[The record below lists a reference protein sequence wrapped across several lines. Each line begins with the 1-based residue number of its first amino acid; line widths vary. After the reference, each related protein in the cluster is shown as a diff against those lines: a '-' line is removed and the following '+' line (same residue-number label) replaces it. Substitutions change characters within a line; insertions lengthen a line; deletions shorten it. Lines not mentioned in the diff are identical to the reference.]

1 MLKSYKQLSRWY
13 GALEPET
20 DAPEAGKPDE
30 PNVIAPADD
39 DGPSRYPDYIRDDDQ
54 PWQRRPDEV
63 PADLPAQRSEFTG
76 GWSDWVVTG
85 HAPGPDD
92 DYVAPRPV
100 GPVPFP
106 WADDDDE
113 PEPEDRPRPAESR
126 ALRQAARDHPA
137 LRRARLLILVI
148 VAVLVIAVAAVGVLL
163 LLRSA
168 ADRAALPRDSHMSE
182 SVQLTVGGA
191 QAGTDPRAISA
202 GACPTERS
210 DTVVRSAEA
219 GGTGS
224 GPDAVLSFQYAYYVE
239 RSGERA
245 RAAVAPDA
253 NVQPAWVIQRGIDS
267 VPVGTAHCVRIVG
280 AGDNRYSVEVT
291 EYRPGGVPATY
302 NRQTVTTAVI
312 DGRTLITGIAA
323 G

>member
-13 GALEPET
+13 GALEPDT
-20 DAPEAGKPDE
+20 GAPEKSEPDE
-30 PNVIAPADD
+30 ANTIIPADD
-39 DGPSRYPDYIRDDDQ
+39 DRPSRYPDHLPDHLRGDDE
-54 PWQRRPDEV
+54 PWQRRPEEV
-63 PADLPAQRSEFTG
+63 PSDLPAQRSEFTG
-76 GWSDWVVTG
+76 GWSDWVVSG

-92 DYVAPRPV
+92 DYVAPRHTD
-100 GPVPFP
+100 PVPFP
-106 WADDDDE
+106 WADDEHDPVE
-113 PEPEDRPRPAESR
+113 RPRPAESR
-126 ALRQAARDHPA
+126 ALRQAARAHPA
-137 LRRARLLILVI
+137 VRRARLLILVI
-148 VAVLVIAVAAVGVLL
+148 VAVLVIAVVAVGVLL

-168 ADRAALPRDSHMSE
+168 ADRAAQPRDSHVSA

-191 QAGTDPRAISA
+191 QAVGNPRAV
-202 GACPTERS
+202 GACPTERT
-210 DTVVRSAEA
+210 DAIVRSAEA

-253 NVQPAWVIQRGIDS
+253 NVQPAPIIQRGIDS
-267 VPVGTAHCVRIVG
+267 VPVGTTHCVRIVTVG
-280 AGDNRYSVEVT
+280 ENRYSVEVT
-291 EYRPGGVPATY
+291 EYRPGGAPATY
-302 NRQTVTTAVI
+302 SRQTVTTAVI

>member
-20 DAPEAGKPDE
+20 GAPGAGKPDE
-30 PNVIAPADD
+30 ANAIIPVDD
-39 DGPSRYPDYIRDDDQ
+39 DGPSRYPDYLRDDAE
-54 PWQRRPDEV
+54 PWQRRPEEV

-92 DYVAPRPV
+92 DYVAPRET
-100 GPVPFP
+100 GPIPFP
-106 WADDDDE
+106 WAEDDQ
-113 PEPEDRPRPAESR
+113 PEETGLPRPAVSR
-126 ALRQAARDHPA
+126 GLRQAARAHPA
-137 LRRARLLILVI
+137 MRRARVLLLVI
-148 VAVLVIAVAAVGVLL
+148 AAVLIVAVAAVCVLF

-168 ADRAALPRDSHMSE
+168 ADRAAQPRDSHVSA
-182 SVQLTVGGA
+182 SVQLTVGST
-191 QAGTDPRAISA
+191 QAGNNPRAVSA

-210 DTVVRSAEA
+210 DAIVRSAEA

-224 GPDAVLSFQYAYYVE
+224 GPDAVLSFQYGYYVE

-245 RAAVAPDA
+245 RAAVAPEAD
-253 NVQPAWVIQRGIDS
+253 VQPAWVIQRGINS
-267 VPVGTAHCVRIVG
+267 VPPGTTHCVRIVTV
-280 AGDNRYSVEVT
+280 GDNRYSVEVT
-291 EYRPGGVPATY
+291 EYRPGGAPATY
-302 NRQTVTTAVI
+302 NRQMVTTAVI
-312 DGRTLITGIAA
+312 GGRTLITGIAA

>member
-13 GALEPET
+13 GALEPEEG
-20 DAPEAGKPDE
+20 APEAGERDE
-30 PNVIAPADD
+30 ANTIAPADD
-39 DGPSRYPDYIRDDDQ
+39 DAPSRYPDHIRDDAE
-54 PWQRRPDEV
+54 PWQRRPDEI
-63 PADLPAQRSEFTG
+63 PSDLPAQRSEFTG

-85 HAPGPDD
+85 RAPGPDD
-92 DYVAPRPV
+92 DYVPPRRT
-100 GPVPFP
+100 GPAPFP
-106 WADDDDE
+106 WAGDDE
-113 PEPEDRPRPAESR
+113 HEPVERPRPTVSR

-137 LRRARLLILVI
+137 VRRARLVLIGIAAVVI
-148 VAVLVIAVAAVGVLL
+148 IAVAAVGVLL

-168 ADRAALPRDSHMSE
+168 ADRAALPRDTHMSE

-191 QAGTDPRAISA
+191 HAAGDPRAVSA

-210 DTVVRSAEA
+210 DAIVRSAEA
-219 GGTGS
+219 GGAGS

-253 NVQPAWVIQRGIDS
+253 DVQPAWVIQRGIDS
-267 VPVGTAHCVRIVG
+267 VPIGTTHCVRIVTV
-280 AGDNRYSVEVT
+280 ADNRYSVEVT
-291 EYRPGGVPATY
+291 EYRPGGAPATY
-302 NRQTVTTAVI
+302 SRQTVTTAVI
-312 DGRTLITGIAA
+312 DGRTLITGITA

>member
-13 GALEPET
+13 GALEPEAG
-20 DAPEAGKPDE
+20 APEAGE
-30 PNVIAPADD
+30 RNEANTIAPADD
-39 DGPSRYPDYIRDDDQ
+39 DAPSRYPDYIRDDAE

-63 PADLPAQRSEFTG
+63 PSDLTAQRSEFTG

-85 HAPGPDD
+85 RAPGPDD
-92 DYVAPRPV
+92 DYVAPRPT
-100 GPVPFP
+100 GPASFP
-106 WADDDDE
+106 WADDDEHE
-113 PEPEDRPRPAESR
+113 PVQRPRPAVSR

-137 LRRARLLILVI
+137 VRRTRLVLIGIAAVVI
-148 VAVLVIAVAAVGVLL
+148 IAVAAVGVLL

-168 ADRAALPRDSHMSE
+168 ADRAALPRDTHMSE

-191 QAGTDPRAISA
+191 HAGGDPRGVSA

-210 DTVVRSAEA
+210 DAIVRSAEP

-253 NVQPAWVIQRGIDS
+253 DVQPAWVIQRGIDS
-267 VPVGTAHCVRIVG
+267 VPIGTTHCVRIVTVT
-280 AGDNRYSVEVT
+280 DNRYSVEVT
-291 EYRPGGVPATY
+291 EYRPGGAPATY
-302 NRQTVTTAVI
+302 SRQTVTTAVI
-312 DGRTLITGIAA
+312 DGRTLITGITA

>member
-20 DAPEAGKPDE
+20 GAPEAGKRDE
-30 PNVIAPADD
+30 ANAIIPVDD
-39 DGPSRYPDYIRDDDQ
+39 DGPSRYPDYIRDDDE
-54 PWQRRPDEV
+54 PWQRKPEDA
-63 PADLPAQRSEFTG
+63 PADLPAQHSEFTG

-92 DYVAPRPV
+92 DYVAPRQA
-100 GPVPFP
+100 GPAQFP
-106 WADDDDE
+106 WADDDDHE
-113 PEPEDRPRPAESR
+113 PVDRPRPAVSR
-126 ALRQAARDHPA
+126 GLRQAARDHPA
-137 LRRARLLILVI
+137 MRRARVLLIVI
-148 VAVLVIAVAAVGVLL
+148 AAVLIVAVAAVCVLF
-163 LLRSA
+163 LLRA
-168 ADRAALPRDSHMSE
+168 AGDRAAQPRDSHVSA
-182 SVQLTVGGA
+182 SVQLTVGSA
-191 QAGTDPRAISA
+191 QAGSNPRAVSA

-210 DTVVRSAEA
+210 DAIVRSAEA

-253 NVQPAWVIQRGIDS
+253 DVQPAWVIQRGIDS
-267 VPVGTAHCVRIVG
+267 VPAGTTHCVRIVTV
-280 AGDNRYSVEVT
+280 GDNRYSVEVT
-291 EYRPGGVPATY
+291 EYRPGGAPATY
-302 NRQTVTTAVI
+302 NRQVVTTAVI

>member
-13 GALEPET
+13 GALEPEIG
-20 DAPEAGKPDE
+20 APGKGKPDE
-30 PNVIAPADD
+30 ADVIIPADD
-39 DGPSRYPDYIRDDDQ
+39 EGPARFPDYIRGDAE
-54 PWQRRPDEV
+54 PWQRKPEEV

-100 GPVPFP
+100 DPVPFP
-106 WADDDDE
+106 WAGDDE
-113 PEPEDRPRPAESR
+113 HEPVEQPRPAESR
-126 ALRQAARDHPA
+126 ALRKAARDHPA
-137 LRRARLLILVI
+137 VRRARLLLIVI
-148 VAVLVIAVAAVGVLL
+148 AAVLIIAVAAVGVLL
-163 LLRSA
+163 LLRAA
-168 ADRAALPRDSHMSE
+168 ADRAALPRDSHVSA

-191 QAGTDPRAISA
+191 QAVGNPRAVGS

-210 DTVVRSAEA
+210 DAIVRSAEA
-219 GGTGS
+219 GGTSS
-224 GPDAVLSFQYAYYVE
+224 GPEVVLSFQYAYYVE

-245 RAAVAPDA
+245 RAVVAPDA

-267 VPVGTAHCVRIVG
+267 VPAGTAHCVRIVTV
-280 AGDNRYSVEVT
+280 GDNRYSVEVT
-291 EYRPGGVPATY
+291 EYRPGGAPATY

>member
-13 GALEPET
+13 GALEPEA
-20 DAPEAGKPDE
+20 DAPETGKRAE

-39 DGPSRYPDYIRDDDQ
+39 DGPSRYPDYIRDDDE

-92 DYVAPRPV
+92 DYVAPPTV
-100 GPVPFP
+100 GPFP
-106 WADDDDE
+106 WADDDE
-113 PEPEDRPRPAESR
+113 REPEDRPRPAVSR
-126 ALRQAARDHPA
+126 ALRQAARAHPA
-137 LRRARLLILVI
+137 VRRARLLIIVI
-148 VAVLVIAVAAVGVLL
+148 VAVLVVAVAAVGVLL
-163 LLRSA
+163 LLRTA

-191 QAGTDPRAISA
+191 RAGADPRVISA
-202 GACPTERS
+202 GACPTERT
-210 DTVVRSAEA
+210 DGVVRSAEA

-253 NVQPAWVIQRGIDS
+253 DVQPAWVIQRGIDS
-267 VPVGTAHCVRIVG
+267 VPVGTAHCVRIVSS
-280 AGDNRYSVEVT
+280 GDNRYSVEVT